1 MTQINDIREAFFM
14 KGRNISEISRD
25 FGIDRKTVR
34 KYISK
39 DDFSDILPEKTSSI
53 PQPKLD
59 PYKLEI
65 DAWLKNDLKARKKQR
80 HTAQRVY
87 NRLIELHD
95 DFNCSYRTVAAYV
108 KEKKKEMYKPVEG
121 YIPLEHKPG
130 EAQVDFGGADFY
142 ENGQRIEGHYLNL
155 SFPSSNAGYIQL
167 FKGENQECLFEGMK
181 AIFNALG
188 GVPNR
193 LWFDNASTMVSKVM
207 KNGERNFTEAFLR
220 FAQHHGFAYTFCNPS
235 SGNEK
240 GNVENKVGY
249 HRRNMLVPVPEFE
262 VLKKYNHELLEK
274 AVKDHDRT
282 HYKLEKNISDL
293 HEEDKSHLLPLPTVE
308 FDCSRYEM
316 VKVDA
321 YGKFR
326 LQVHHTY
333 SASPKHAG
341 SRILVKITAN
351 HVIPMDES
359 HRPITIHSRLYG
371 SSKQEKMNWIP
382 YLTAI
387 SRAPG
392 ALKYSGIYRMLPDP
406 IQTYLDTL
414 SKKEQGGVLKVI
426 AQLSEKDGFEVAVKS
441 VSEAVVRGVQDI
453 DSLVTLHSY
462 LHQPLTPEKMDLAT
476 MSLPKLPIFNF
487 AASEYDGMLDVRR
500 FDR

>member
-39 DDFSDILPEKTSSI
+39 DDFSDILPEKTNSI

-262 VLKKYNHELLEK
+262 DLKKYNHELLEK

-293 HEEDKSHLLPLPTVE
+293 HEEDKSH
-308 FDCSRYEM
+308 
-316 VKVDA
+316 
-321 YGKFR
+321 
-326 LQVHHTY
+326 
-333 SASPKHAG
+333 
-341 SRILVKITAN
+341 
-351 HVIPMDES
+351 
-359 HRPITIHSRLYG
+359 RPITIHSRLYG

-382 YLTAI
+382 CLTAI